1 MIRYVIEGRLGE
13 ISKWQKE
20 KKSHTALYRETA
32 PRSRALKIR
41 HEGKRSPIP
50 DVAN

>member
-13 ISKWQKE
+13 IPNWQKE
-20 KKSHTALYRETA
+20 KKSHTALSRETA
-32 PRSRALKIR
+32 LFSSALKIR
-41 HEGKRSPIP
+41 HKGRDPIP